1 MNAYEISLAIEQYL
15 RNCGQNPKEWDVEA
29 AADEIAE
36 SGEID
41 SIDDVDPDE
50 FSKVLEKHQ
59 ITEE

>member
-1 MNAYEISLAIEQYL
+1 MNAYEIGLAIEQYL
-15 RNCGQNPKEWDVEA
+15 RNCGQNPEEWDVEA
-29 AADEIAE
+29 AAGEIAE
-36 SGEID
+36 SGKID